1 MFKVAF
7 FILPTSTRL
16 YAGES
21 NNMNDNKNEITSS
34 NLQVVK
40 TINKTY
46 YSSELFTPKLRRITV
61 LILGYDS

>member
-40 TINKTY
+40 IMNKTY
-46 YSSELFTPKLRRITV
+46 
-61 LILGYDS
+61 

>member
-40 TINKTY
+40 IINKINII
-46 YSSELFTPKLRRITV
+46 LRNY
-61 LILGYDS
+61 LLLS

>member
-40 TINKTY
+40 IINKTY
-46 YSSELFTPKLRRITV
+46 YSSELITPKLRRITV

>member
-40 TINKTY
+40 IIIKINII
-46 YSSELFTPKLRRITV
+46 LRNY
-61 LILGYDS
+61 LPLSLDE